1 MELGLQTIHE
11 SSAAFIRRGYSLD
24 CFLDAFSRLRTAGL
38 TVIVHVILGLPG
50 EDREMMLQTVRFLGD
65 LKVDG
70 IKLQLLHI
78 LSGTDLGE
86 LYQTRP
92 FPVMEMDEYLDL
104 VVDCI
109 ASLPPSVVIHRISGD
124 GPKRLLIAP
133 FWSGNKRLVLNSMAR
148 RFKERGI
155 SQGDFL

>member
-1 MELGLQTIHE
+1 
-11 SSAAFIRRGYSLD
+11 
-24 CFLDAFSRLRTAGL
+24 
-38 TVIVHVILGLPG
+38 
-50 EDREMMLQTVRFLGD
+50 
-65 LKVDG
+65 
-70 IKLQLLHI
+70 
-78 LSGTDLGE
+78 
-86 LYQTRP
+86 
-92 FPVMEMDEYLDL
+92 MEMDEYLDL

-133 FWSGNKRLVLNSMAR
+133 LWSGNKRLVLNSMAR